1 MIVPEKSCHILMV
14 FKTQIKM
21 KKAFKK
27 REPRIFSE
35 DLRRQIVGQIE
46 RGELTV
52 SQVSR
57 EYQVSATAIYSWLN
71 KYSRTFKKGARIV
84 MEKDSQE
91 NTAQE
96 LRKRIKEL
104 EAALGRKSLEAD
116 LYRIIVEKASDEYR
130 VDLKKNFGDQASESP
145 QK

>member
-1 MIVPEKSCHILMV
+1 
-14 FKTQIKM
+14 M
-21 KKAFKK
+21 KKIYQQ
-27 REPRIFSE
+27 RQQRIFSDE
-35 DLRRQIVGQIE
+35 LRKQIVGQIE
-46 RGELTV
+46 RGEFTV
-52 SQVSR
+52 SQVTR
-57 EYQVSATAIYSWLN
+57 EYQVSGQTVYNWLYR
-71 KYSRTFKKGARIV
+71 YSRNFKKGTRLV

-116 LYRIIVEKASDEYR
+116 LYRIIVEKASDEFR
-130 VDLKKNFGDQASESP
+130 VDLKKNFGDQASESH

>member
-1 MIVPEKSCHILMV
+1 
-14 FKTQIKM
+14 M
-21 KKAFKK
+21 KKIYQQ
-27 REPRIFSE
+27 RQQRIFSDE
-35 DLRRQIVGQIE
+35 LRKQIVGQIE
-46 RGELTV
+46 RGEFTV
-52 SQVSR
+52 SQVTR
-57 EYQVSATAIYSWLN
+57 EYQVSGQTVYNWLYR
-71 KYSRTFKKGARIV
+71 YSRNFKKGTRLV

-116 LYRIIVEKASDEYR
+116 LYRIIVEKASDEFR
-130 VDLKKNFGDQASESP
+130 IDLKKNFGDQASESH